1 MSENEG
7 LSCAVCGNFNIDF
20 YIARPEIWKAA
31 SLKEGLCCLECLAKR
46 LGREL
51 TLSDFD
57 IQAPMNRLLILGY
70 RLGRQADKEED
81 IPDLPPW
88 PPSMAK

>member
-31 SLKEGLCCLECLAKR
+31 GLKEGLCCLECLVKR

-51 TLSDFD
+51 TISDFD
-57 IQAPMNRLLILGY
+57 MKAPINRLLIFGY
-70 RLGRQADKEED
+70 RLGRQASETED
-81 IPDLPPW
+81 IPVVPAW
-88 PPSMAK
+88 PPKHK